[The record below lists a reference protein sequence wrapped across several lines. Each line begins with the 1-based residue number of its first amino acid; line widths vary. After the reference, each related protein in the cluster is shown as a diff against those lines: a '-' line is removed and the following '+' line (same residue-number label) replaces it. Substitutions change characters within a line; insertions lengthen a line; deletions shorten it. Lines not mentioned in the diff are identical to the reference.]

1 MVKLIILEN
10 YEKINNF
17 IDQSFLHCLLCRCKI
32 QQNSWKMLL
41 GLSLSPDYGIHL
53 YAEFYADSTFL
64 YRSAGC
70 YDIIGHW
77 YISGD
82 TVILSSPNF
91 NVETRPIDLYI
102 FAEEEITD
110 WRFPD
115 EYYKFT
121 DMEGNRDAYI
131 IKGDTLSM
139 SIAAAS
145 ILAKVTRDH
154 LMIEYAKKYPQYGF
168 EKHKGYGTAMHINA
182 IKEYG
187 PCPLH
192 RKSFIKN
199 FI

>member
-17 IDQSFLHCLLCRCKI
+17 IDQSLLHCLLCRCKI

-131 IKGDTLSM
+131 IKGDTLYPVLKNGKS
-139 SIAAAS
+139 
-145 ILAKVTRDH
+145 L
-154 LMIEYAKKYPQYGF
+154 IEYLYAIPKPGPELGLYNRGIYFGPKKD
-168 EKHKGYGTAMHINA
+168 K
-182 IKEYG
+182 
-187 PCPLH
+187 
-192 RKSFIKN
+192 
-199 FI
+199 

>member
-121 DMEGNRDAYI
+121 DMDGNRDAYI
-131 IKGDTLSM
+131 IKGDTLYPVLKNGS
-139 SIAAAS
+139 SG
-145 ILAKVTRDH
+145 LKY
-154 LMIEYAKKYPQYGF
+154 LYAIPKPGPELGMDNRGIY
-168 EKHKGYGTAMHINA
+168 
-182 IKEYG
+182 YG
-187 PCPLH
+187 P
-192 RKSFIKN
+192 KKDK
-199 FI
+199 

>member
-1 MVKLIILEN
+1 MKKLIILL
-10 YEKINNF
+10 ISLFF
-17 IDQSFLHCLLCRCKI
+17 IASCAVVKSSRIVGKCYLGYPYRQIMVFICMLSFMPIVR
-32 QQNSWKMLL
+32 
-41 GLSLSPDYGIHL
+41 
-53 YAEFYADSTFL
+53 L

-131 IKGDTLSM
+131 IKGDTLYPVLKNGKS
-139 SIAAAS
+139 
-145 ILAKVTRDH
+145 L
-154 LMIEYAKKYPQYGF
+154 IEYLYAIPKPGPELGLYNRGIYFGPKKD
-168 EKHKGYGTAMHINA
+168 K
-182 IKEYG
+182 
-187 PCPLH
+187 
-192 RKSFIKN
+192 
-199 FI
+199 